1 MSRVI
6 YAVFPSAKLAEEIA
20 RGAVESRLA
29 ACANIFPSHLSIYR
43 WKDSIESATE
53 VAVLFKTIES
63 KSTPLIEFICSKHT
77 YETPAIVE
85 LNVTNTTDAFA
96 KWLNESCAH

>member
-6 YAVFPSAKLAEEIA
+6 YAVFPNAKLAEEIA

-43 WKDSIESATE
+43 WKESIESATE
-53 VAVLFKTIES
+53 VAVIFKTIES
-63 KSTPLIEFICSKHT
+63 KSALLIEFIGSKHT
-77 YETPAIVE
+77 YEIPAIVE
-85 LNVTNTTDAFA
+85 LNIANAPEVFA
-96 KWLNESCAH
+96 NWLNESCSL